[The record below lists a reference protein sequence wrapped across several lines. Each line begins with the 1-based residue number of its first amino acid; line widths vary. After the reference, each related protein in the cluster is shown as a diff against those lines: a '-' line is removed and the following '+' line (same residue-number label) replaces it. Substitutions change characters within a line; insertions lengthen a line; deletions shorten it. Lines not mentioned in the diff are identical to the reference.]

1 VTSANAVPPTA
12 SDGISA
18 GHDHENG
25 TSSDRRETSDTTEG
39 PDTPLAFGVPPHQA
53 AETDYDLLPYLS
65 MPVAY
70 TQPAHL
76 AALAA
81 LFGIASPAADRARVL
96 ELGCASGG
104 NLIPL
109 AARFPEARFL
119 GVDLSARQ
127 IADGR
132 TRVAAL
138 DLANIELQRADLVD
152 LALPADSFD
161 YIICHGVFSWVPPR
175 VQDGILRIVNTCLV
189 ADGIAAISYNVTPGW
204 HLRSPV
210 REILLHY
217 AGSQGTPHERVAR
230 ARDLLRQIETAANG
244 RHAYGYVLRDEARRM
259 SRMPASY
266 ILGEFLAEHNA
277 PSTFT
282 DFVGGAESHGLRFLC
297 EADLNA
303 DANELITADARLE
316 LERTGEADRYGAEQ
330 RLDFFS
336 GRPFRRSLLVKAEA
350 VRSPGALRPECLK
363 GLHITSRLLADA
375 ARTRDRT
382 HAFTDGR
389 GRPLATRNPRIGR
402 ALAQLAEAYP
412 STTAIADLV
421 GDGPEGIRVARVLL
435 RLLTEGRATIST
447 LPLVAGRATD
457 AQPQAWAFARAEAAL
472 GQPFVTGLR
481 HVAVEFPRDAGA
493 LMARLDGT
501 HHRDALTQWVARAMA
516 AGDVHL
522 RDRPQWSDDES
533 LIAAARRHVDE
544 TLQHLAM
551 GAVLLSPSISKA
563 GDQAI

>member
-1 VTSANAVPPTA
+1 M
-12 SDGISA
+12 
-18 GHDHENG
+18 H
-25 TSSDRRETSDTTEG
+25 TEG
-39 PDTPLAFGVPPHQA
+39 PDTPRLSGAPPDQA
-53 AETDYDLLPYLS
+53 ADTDYDLLPYLS

-76 AALAA
+76 AGLAA

-132 TRVAAL
+132 KRVAAL
-138 DLANIELQRADLVD
+138 GLANIELQRADLAD

-161 YIICHGVFSWVPPR
+161 YVICHGVFSWVPPR
-175 VQDGILRIVNTCLV
+175 VQDAILRIASACLV
-189 ADGIAAISYNVTPGW
+189 ANGIAAISYNVTPGW

-210 REILLHY
+210 RDILLHH

-230 ARDLLRQIETAANG
+230 ARDMLRQIETAANG

-277 PSTFT
+277 PARFA
-282 DFVGGAESHGLRFLC
+282 DFVGAAEGHGLRFLC

-303 DANELITADARLE
+303 DANELIMPEARRE
-316 LERTGEADRYGAEQ
+316 LERIGDADRYGAEQ

-336 GRPFRRSLLVKAEA
+336 GRPFRRSLLVKAGA
-350 VRSPGALRPECLK
+350 ARSLGASRPERLK
-363 GLHITSRLLADA
+363 GLYITSRLVPDA
-375 ARTRDRT
+375 ARTKDRT
-382 HAFTDGR
+382 IAFTDGR
-389 GRPLATRNPRIGR
+389 GRPVATRTPHIGR
-402 ALAQLAEAYP
+402 ALTQLAEAYP
-412 STTAIADLV
+412 TTTPVDALV
-421 GDGPEGIRVARVLL
+421 GDAPNGMRVAKVLL
-435 RLLTEGRATIST
+435 RLLSEGRANVST
-447 LPLVAGRATD
+447 LPLAAGRATD
-457 AQPQAWAFARAEAAL
+457 ARPRAWAFARAEAAL
-472 GQPFVTGLR
+472 GRPFVTGLR
-481 HVAVEFPRDAGA
+481 HVAVELPRAAAA

-501 HHRDALTQWVARAMA
+501 HDRDALTQWMARAIAAGVVNLPDHTQRPGDEALIAVAR
-516 AGDVHL
+516 GQV
-522 RDRPQWSDDES
+522 E
-533 LIAAARRHVDE
+533 E
-544 TLQHLAM
+544 TIQHLAM
-551 GAVLLSPSISKA
+551 GAVLSPPSTSK
-563 GDQAI
+563 GENSAI